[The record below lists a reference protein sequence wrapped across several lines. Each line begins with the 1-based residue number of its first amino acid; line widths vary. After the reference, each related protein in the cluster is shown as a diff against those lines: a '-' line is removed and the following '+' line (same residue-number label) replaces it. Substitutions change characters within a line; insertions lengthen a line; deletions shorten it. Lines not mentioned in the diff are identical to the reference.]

1 MSSRV
6 VLLLV
11 GAFLSIAPVRGAH
24 GSVCYDCLCRVRE
37 LGFYVDG
44 LPDSYD
50 CTLPGP
56 VPPPIVVLDASSS
69 YSGDDAIN
77 AQTGATW
84 TMTHNLDGPSPCAR
98 NQHLGVDVFDLEDPY
113 CGLESTERLDY
124 CGSSFGWTTAD
135 WIDIRDDV
143 STYGTRTFHATTNGV
158 LVITRERKRSTR
170 LCRQLVGIHPELLLP
185 PGPRVESRRRRRA
198 GYGLRRGGRN
208 DELLRGH
215 THVAPRARG
224 NDRQVGGKRGANP
237 LIRKL
242 GPGKVGGVARLGSSV
257 DLQRD
262 RDDVARHLPKV
273 PVKARRISA
282 VIPEH
287 AMWRETSPKF
297 K

>member
-11 GAFLSIAPVRGAH
+11 GAFLSIAPVRSAH

-158 LVITRERKRSTR
+158 LVITRESENAALGSVDSSWEFIPNYSFHPDPGWNLVVAVGQDTD
-170 LCRQLVGIHPELLLP
+170 CVAGGGTTSFYVGTPTSHPVLVGTI
-185 PGPRVESRRRRRA
+185 GKSVGS
-198 GYGLRRGGRN
+198 GVQ
-208 DELLRGH
+208 
-215 THVAPRARG
+215 THSFG
-224 NDRQVGGKRGANP
+224 NW
-237 LIRKL
+237 
-242 GPGKVGGVARLGSSV
+242 GPGKLAESRVWDQALTF
-257 DLQRD
+257 
-262 RDDVARHLPKV
+262 KE
-273 PVKARRISA
+273 I
-282 VIPEH
+282 ET
-287 AMWRETSPKF
+287 MWRDTSLKF
-297 K
+297 Q